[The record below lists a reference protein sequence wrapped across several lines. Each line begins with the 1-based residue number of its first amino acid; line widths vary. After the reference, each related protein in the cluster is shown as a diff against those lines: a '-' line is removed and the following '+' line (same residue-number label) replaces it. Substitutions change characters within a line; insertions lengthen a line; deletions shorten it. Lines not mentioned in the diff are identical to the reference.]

1 MSSFKDVEMKVVR
14 WGEDRG
20 IIQNST
26 PLAQFEK
33 TIEEVAELNA
43 ALQANDKAAIID
55 GIGDVLITLTMIC
68 GILDLD
74 MTQCY
79 EAAYNEIKDRKGFL
93 NKDGIFI
100 KDV

>member
-55 GIGDVLITLTMIC
+55 GIGDVLVTLTMIC

-100 KDV
+100 KEE

>member
-79 EAAYNEIKDRKGFL
+79 EAAYNEIKDRKVF
-93 NKDGIFI
+93 
-100 KDV
+100 